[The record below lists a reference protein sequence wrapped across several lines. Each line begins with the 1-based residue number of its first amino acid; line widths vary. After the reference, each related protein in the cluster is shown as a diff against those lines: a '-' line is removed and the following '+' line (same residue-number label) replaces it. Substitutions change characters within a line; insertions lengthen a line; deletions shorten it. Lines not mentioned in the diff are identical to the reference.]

1 MIHLSFYSISS
12 LFLFVIGSFT
22 FSTLSTNIDYST
34 VVDDDNY
41 YGSCSAMT
49 YSLTSETGDS
59 FGTVT
64 LSARN
69 NTLMISYTLSE
80 ADWNID
86 KTSVQ
91 INEAMREGEKIFEE
105 NSVERKVVQKRIQF
119 EQDVFKNGA
128 EIGIKLDSDFINE
141 TSGERTSVYAFP
153 ESTDWNNI
161 AALRQEYEEIIF
173 ICNMPTRR
181 IEINSDGW

>member
-1 MIHLSFYSISS
+1 
-12 LFLFVIGSFT
+12 
-22 FSTLSTNIDYST
+22 
-34 VVDDDNY
+34 
-41 YGSCSAMT
+41 
-49 YSLTSETGDS
+49 
-59 FGTVT
+59 
-64 LSARN
+64 
-69 NTLMISYTLSE
+69 
-80 ADWNID
+80 
-86 KTSVQ
+86 
-91 INEAMREGEKIFEE
+91 MREGEKIFEE